1 MKKFLK
7 YFLRILGAVVAL
19 LLVFNIA
26 LYFYINSHKQELLQ
40 KFNKNISEKLNG
52 DFKIG
57 DLQYRFSGNI
67 TQCAVSLD
75 NVNLRDSLYVQ
86 HHIETLK
93 VGRLTAALDLKA
105 LISKNIKIKNLKLE
119 NGEFNLFTLAN
130 SYSNSYLLNPK
141 KDKSDDKEKSDG
153 FDLKFDKISFSDFS
167 VHIFDQIK
175 GNNYQ
180 AKINS
185 LKADLDIGS
194 NNIGIDTKIDLAV
207 KELLFNK
214 KNGAFLQNASLV
226 SAPKLIYDKKTK
238 KLSWDATNFKIKDQ
252 NFDLGGYFSLGKI
265 FTFQLNIINEKTDF
279 ATASSLLANNI
290 QKAVSPYKVDG
301 DFYLKANIKGLAN
314 QETYVRLDYKMEGN
328 DIVLP
333 WFNPKN
339 TRLTGHFLNQVNPKL
354 GCTDENSELFFQN
367 INADILGI
375 KVISPYVKISN
386 ISKVKISL
394 KAGAE
399 GKSTELNE
407 VLKNNKLALGNGTFK
422 LDFKMNGYLQK
433 DLPAPDLD
441 GYIEIKDTDL
451 LLTKTKD
458 QKIINSGKMIFKG
471 QDLIMQNIKST
482 YQKTVFGVNGSIKN
496 VVPFLLY
503 NINDYALDL
512 SLKSN
517 VIKIDD
523 FIQFIN
529 YLSNPNAKKTANNS
543 KKLILDNIN
552 KNYQRISIDFKDII
566 YKKVRAQNLKA
577 NLILEYP
584 RLRCDNMS
592 VNFAGGKIAMNSD
605 ILNVSDNRFAINTD
619 INVNN
624 VDFQTLLTSFDY
636 FGINSLKTS
645 RLKGRADLKTK
656 MAFFINSEAEISPN
670 SLDGNLYFNI
680 KNGNFNNFVP
690 LGAVLSLVISK
701 KRFDNVAFKSITNN
715 VKIKNGNITV
725 PRMEVNTSA
734 LNFYLDGVYSFG
746 NQTDMMISLPFSE
759 LRKRDP
765 SKVPAK
771 ISFDEAGRKIFLKIK
786 DDPSGKATF
795 KVYTNQENAENNAK
809 MDDVSDKKRSSK
821 SKKKSG
827 ILNIFRK
834 K

>member
-1 MKKFLK
+1 MNKFLK
-7 YFLRILGAVVAL
+7 YFLRILGILIVL
-19 LLVFNIA
+19 LLAFNAI

-40 KFNKNISEKLNG
+40 KFSKNISEKLNG

-57 DLQYRFSGNI
+57 DLKYQFSGNI

-75 NVNLRDSLYVQ
+75 NLSLKDSLFVQ

-93 VGRLTAALDLKA
+93 VGNLTAALDLKA
-105 LISKNIKIKNLKLE
+105 LLAKNIKIKNLNLE
-119 NGEFNLFTLAN
+119 DGEFNLFTLSN

-141 KDKSDDKEKSDG
+141 KDKVQDKKKSEG
-153 FDLKFDKISFSDFS
+153 FDLKFDKISFSNFS
-167 VHIFDQIK
+167 VHIFNQIK

-180 AKINS
+180 AKINA
-185 LKADLDIGS
+185 LKADLDPSS
-194 NNIGIDTKIDLAV
+194 NQIVIDTKMDLSV
-207 KELLFNK
+207 KQLLFNK

-226 SAPKLIYDKKTK
+226 SSPKLIYDKETK
-238 KLSWDATNFKIKDQ
+238 KLSWDATNFKIKNQ
-252 NFDLGGYFSLGKI
+252 NFDLGGYFNLGKV

-279 ATASSLLANNI
+279 ATSSSLLANNI
-290 QKAVSPYKVDG
+290 QKAVSKYKVDG
-301 DFYLKANIKGLAN
+301 DFYLKANIKGLPN
-314 QETYVRLDYKMEGN
+314 QETYVRLDYKMEEN
-328 DIVLP
+328 DVILP
-333 WFNPKN
+333 WFSPKN
-339 TRLTGHFLNQVNPKL
+339 TKLTGHFLNQVDPKL
-354 GCTDENSELFFQN
+354 ACTDENSELFFQN
-367 INADILGI
+367 ITTEIQGI

-386 ISKVKISL
+386 IDTVKISL

-399 GKSTELNE
+399 GQSTELNQ

-433 DLPAPDLD
+433 DLAAPDLD
-441 GYIEIKDTDL
+441 GYIEINDTDL
-451 LLTKTKD
+451 LLTKTKKE
-458 QKIINSGKMIFKG
+458 KIINSGKMIFKG
-471 QDLIMQNIKST
+471 QDLILQNIKST
-482 YQKTVFGVNGSIKN
+482 YQKTIFGVNGSIKN

-503 NINDYALDL
+503 NTNNYALDL
-512 SLKSN
+512 KLNSN
-517 VIKIDD
+517 TIKIDD

-566 YKKVRAQNLKA
+566 YKKLRAQNLKA

-584 RLRCDNMS
+584 RLRCDNLS
-592 VNFAGGKIAMNSD
+592 VNFAGGTIKSNSD

-619 INVNN
+619 INVAN

-645 RLKGRADLKTK
+645 QLKGRADLKTK
-656 MAFFINSEAEISPN
+656 MAFFINSEAAISPN

-680 KNGNFNNFVP
+680 KNGNFHNFVP
-690 LGAVLSLVISK
+690 LGDALSLIISK
-701 KRFDNVAFKSITNN
+701 KRFADVAFRSITNN
-715 VKIKNGNITV
+715 VKIKNGNITI
-725 PRMEVNTSA
+725 PRMEVQTSA

-746 NQTDMMISLPFSE
+746 NQTDMMISVPFSE

-786 DDPSGKATF
+786 DDASGKSTF

-809 MDDVSDKKRSSK
+809 MDQTSVKENTPK
-821 SKKKSG
+821 SKNKSG
-827 ILNIFRK
+827 ILKIFRK